1 MQRDDPQLTW
11 WLRLNRT
18 GLEAR
23 KQLSLLKQFSSP
35 EAVFAARDTELLAT
49 ERITLVNVDR
59 LRECANYDAQPDLST
74 IEQFNLTVLTFDEAD
89 YPEQLKT
96 IYDPPPV
103 LFVDGQ
109 LTDADRT
116 SVAIVGTRGAT
127 AYGKLVAEKLSSDLA
142 RRGITVVS
150 GLARGIDTAAHHGAL
165 SAQGRTIAV
174 CGCGVDIVYPSENK
188 ALREK
193 ISKSGAVISEFP
205 LSSAPEFWHFPARNR
220 VISGLSLG
228 VVVVEAPENS
238 GAMIT
243 ADFAAEHGREIFAVP
258 GNVNSGKSKGCHRL
272 IKDGAKLV
280 EGIED
285 IVSELGIITQPREEA
300 AAPKPP
306 DIPLAPVETR
316 VYQVIT
322 LQQKHVDDITR
333 EAALPIAQ
341 IHAVLLQLEIKG
353 LVRRYPG
360 GMFARTA

>member
-23 KQLSLLKQFSSP
+23 KQLSLLKRFGTP
-35 EAVFAARDTELLAT
+35 EAIFAARDAELLAT
-49 ERITLVNVDR
+49 ERITPVNVER
-59 LRECANYDAQPDLST
+59 LRECADSDVKSDLAT
-74 IEQFNLTVLTFDEAD
+74 IERWNLTLLRIDEPD
-89 YPEQLKT
+89 YPERLKT
-96 IYDPPPV
+96 IHDPPPL
-103 LFVDGQ
+103 LFVYGQ
-109 LTDADRT
+109 LTAADRT

-174 CGCGVDIVYPSENK
+174 CGCGVDIVYPTENK
-188 ALREK
+188 DLREK

-238 GAMIT
+238 GAVIT
-243 ADFAAEHGREIFAVP
+243 ADFAAEQGREIFAVP
-258 GNVNSGKSKGCHRL
+258 GNINSGKSKGCHRL

-280 EGIED
+280 ESVED
-285 IVSELGIITQPREEA
+285 ITNELGLVVQPREA
-300 AAPKPP
+300 TAAPKPP
-306 DIPLAPVETR
+306 EIPLTPIEIR
-316 VYQVIT
+316 VYQAIT

-341 IHAVLLQLEIKG
+341 TSAVLLQLEIKG

>member
-23 KQLSLLKQFSSP
+23 KQWSLLQRFSTP
-35 EAVFAARDTELLAT
+35 EAVFAARDAELLAT
-49 ERITLVNVDR
+49 GRITRVDVER
-59 LRECANYDAQPDLST
+59 LRECADYEVRSDLAT
-74 IEQFNLTVLTFDEAD
+74 IERLNLTLLRVDEPD
-89 YPEQLKT
+89 YPERLKK
-96 IYDPPPV
+96 IHDPPPL
-103 LFVDGQ
+103 LFVYGE
-109 LTDADRT
+109 LSDADRT
-116 SVAIVGTRGAT
+116 SVAIVGTRRAT
-127 AYGKLVAEKLSSDLA
+127 AYGKLVAEKLSSELA

-165 SAQGRTIAV
+165 WAQGRTIAV
-174 CGCGVDIVYPSENK
+174 CGCGVDVVYPRENK
-188 ALREK
+188 DLRVK
-193 ISKSGAVISEFP
+193 ISQSGAVISEFP

-280 EGIED
+280 ESVED
-285 IVSELGIITQPREEA
+285 ILNELGLVVQPREGA

-306 DIPLAPVETR
+306 DIPLAPIETR

-333 EAALPIAQ
+333 EAALPVAQ
-341 IHAVLLQLEIKG
+341 ANAVLLQLEIKG
-353 LVRRYPG
+353 LIRRYPG

>member
-23 KQLSLLKQFSSP
+23 KQLSLLRRFGTP
-35 EAVFAARDTELLAT
+35 EAIFAARDADLLMT
-49 ERITLVNVDR
+49 ERITPVNVER
-59 LRECANYDAQPDLST
+59 LRECARWDVRSDLAT
-74 IEQFNLTVLTFDEAD
+74 IERLNLTPLCIHDAD
-89 YPEQLKT
+89 YPDRLRT
-96 IYDPPPV
+96 IHDPPPL
-103 LFVDGQ
+103 LFIYGR

-116 SVAIVGTRGAT
+116 SIAIVGTRNAS

-165 SAQGRTIAV
+165 SVQGRTIAV
-174 CGCGVDIVYPSENK
+174 CGCGVDIAYPTENK
-188 ALREK
+188 DLRAK
-193 ISKSGAVISEFP
+193 IAQSGAVLSEFP
-205 LSSAPEFWHFPARNR
+205 LSSAPEFWHFPVRNR

-238 GAMIT
+238 GALIT
-243 ADFAAEHGREIFAVP
+243 ADFAAEQGRETFAVP

-280 EGIED
+280 EDVED
-285 IVSELGIITQPREEA
+285 IVSELGLRVQPRETA
-300 AAPKPP
+300 IAPQPP
-306 DIPLAPVETR
+306 AVPLVPVETR
-316 VYQVIT
+316 VYQILT
-322 LQQKHVDDITR
+322 LQPKHVDDITR

-341 IHAVLLQLEIKG
+341 THAVLLQLEIKG
-353 LVRRYPG
+353 LIRRYPG
-360 GMFARTA
+360 GMFARTT